1 MGLTSRDGIVPLFL
15 DKDIGGPLA
24 RTVVDAVA
32 IFDVIAGYD
41 PADPVT
47 AASHGKRA
55 DSYSKFLDK
64 DGVRG
69 MRLGVVRQLFTPQNT
84 DPDVMKRMEQA
95 LADLRRLGAQIVDP
109 VHIAEIDTIPPG
121 MLFCFRFKFDIND
134 YLPRLA
140 PDAQVKTLE
149 DIIKSGKFHPSIEK
163 RLHDRQAEPPLAE
176 NQRCMQVAQNT
187 QRMREA
193 VQKVMDDNTLD
204 ALVYPTWAFPPRM
217 IGDLNTP
224 HGNNSPRLSPPT
236 GFPAITVPMGFVRDS
251 LPVGLQVLG
260 RAWSEPTLIKIV
272 YGYEQATRHRRPP
285 ASTPPLPAP
294 R

>member
-1 MGLTSRDGIVPLFL
+1 
-15 DKDIGGPLA
+15 
-24 RTVVDAVA
+24 
-32 IFDVIAGYD
+32 
-41 PADPVT
+41 
-47 AASHGKRA
+47 
-55 DSYSKFLDK
+55 
-64 DGVRG
+64 
-69 MRLGVVRQLFTPQNT
+69 
-84 DPDVMKRMEQA
+84 
-95 LADLRRLGAQIVDP
+95 
-109 VHIAEIDTIPPG
+109 

-163 RLHDRQAEPPLAE
+163 RLHDRQAEPPLTE
-176 NQRCMQVAQNT
+176 NPRCAQVAQNM

-236 GFPAITVPMGFVRDS
+236 GFPAITVPMGFVRDT

-285 ASTPPLPAP
+285 ASTPPLPARP
-294 R
+294 